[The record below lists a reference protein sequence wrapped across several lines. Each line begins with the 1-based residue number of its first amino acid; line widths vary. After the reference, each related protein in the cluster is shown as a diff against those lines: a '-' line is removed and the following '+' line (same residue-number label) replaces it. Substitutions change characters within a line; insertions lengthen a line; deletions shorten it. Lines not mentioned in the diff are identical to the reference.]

1 MTLGQK
7 IRSLRKERG
16 LTQASLCGEH
26 MTRNMLS
33 QIENDLATPSL
44 PTVTFLAKQLSVPI
58 GYLLDDDADA
68 LLYRK
73 AGVIEQIRAH
83 YAAGSWQEC
92 IDDCKQLN
100 DFDDEL
106 ALLLADCYLQV
117 GLSDFRQGK
126 LESARNLI
134 DTCLRFTTR
143 TCYPKGAIEERAGTL
158 LSIIDSAMNHRPADP
173 SLCVAENSADRE
185 EEYLYNLLL
194 HLIDRSKHELAA
206 QIFDNIRLTY
216 PRYRKHINARLA
228 QAAYNYQRAAALLRE
243 VLEEA
248 VYDAD
253 ALFLIRIYND
263 LESCAKSMSDFEG
276 AYRAAIA
283 KNELSAR
290 FHL

>member
-16 LTQASLCGEH
+16 FTQAALCGEH

-33 QIENDLATPSL
+33 QIENDIATPSL
-44 PTVTFLAKQLSVPI
+44 QTVCFLAKQLSVPA

-73 AGVIEQIRAH
+73 AGAIEQIRAH
-83 YAAGSWQEC
+83 YASGSWQEC

-117 GLSDFRQGK
+117 GLSAFRQGK

-134 DTCLRFTTR
+134 DTCLRFTSR
-143 TCYPKGAIEERAGTL
+143 TCYPKTAIDERAHTL
-158 LSIIDSAMNHRPADP
+158 LAIIECAQNHRSGDP
-173 SLCVAENSADRE
+173 SLCVAESRIHRE

-194 HLIDRSKHELAA
+194 QLIDRGKHELAA
-206 QIFDNIRLTY
+206 QLFDSVRLTF
-216 PRYRKHINARLA
+216 PRYRKHINAQLA
-228 QAAYNYQRAAALLRE
+228 QAAYNYQRAASLLRE
-243 VLEEA
+243 VLEESSP
-248 VYDAD
+248 DAD
-253 ALFLIRIYND
+253 TLFLLRIYND
-263 LESCAKSMSDFEG
+263 LENCSKSMSDFEG
-276 AYRAAIA
+276 AYRAAVA
-283 KNELSAR
+283 KGELTDR